1 MKKITYILCVYCS
14 TSSLAAQTTIDVLQ
28 QIEQNNTL
36 LPALREQVTA
46 EKIGNKTGILPQ
58 NPEVEFHYLWGNRS
72 ETGDRKD
79 FSATQLLDF
88 PTAYYH
94 KKNLATGKNRQADLS
109 YQTARNNLLLEA
121 KQNILVWVYYQKR
134 LTESKSRLTN
144 AEEIEKAYGA
154 KYNKGDINLLEYNK
168 SKINLLNIQQ
178 EVNLLQTEQT
188 QVYSDLLRL
197 NGGKT
202 LALPDSYPSASLPLD
217 VEQWLADAE
226 SHHAPLRYL
235 QQEIAVNRTQEKL
248 QRSLNLPKIS
258 LGYMSEKVLTE
269 QFQGLVVGVSV
280 PLWENK
286 NTVRQKKAQ
295 TIASQAMEYDAQNR
309 FRNETKSL
317 YEKAKQLL
325 QTVTEYR
332 QILQSANNTLLLRK
346 AFDTGEIS
354 LIEYM
359 TELGIYYET
368 VNYLLETER
377 NYQLAL
383 AELLRWEL

>member
-1 MKKITYILCVYCS
+1 
-14 TSSLAAQTTIDVLQ
+14 LQ